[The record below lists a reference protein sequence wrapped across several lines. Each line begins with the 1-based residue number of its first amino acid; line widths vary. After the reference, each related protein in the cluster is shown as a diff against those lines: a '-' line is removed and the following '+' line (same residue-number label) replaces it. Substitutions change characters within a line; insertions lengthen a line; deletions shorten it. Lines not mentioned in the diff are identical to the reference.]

1 MCKTAISTALLLLLN
16 HSNGRVLTASLFGEQ
31 GIYSARM
38 ASSFKDNNEPSRYEN
53 SSQPTLGSGYRPFGY
68 TKYTL
73 LKYKENNIFSDIKPT
88 RLRGGQGSC
97 PQANDQVA
105 GDVRME
111 DDMQEDSSKSE
122 YAQEGDDPTVQELL
136 WEAAKLGEEDT
147 IEKLV
152 QDGADVNAHDP
163 TFGGWT
169 AMHYAAQNGRWR
181 AISALVR
188 LGAKVR

>member
-1 MCKTAISTALLLLLN
+1 MLHTHKETSICAEIK
-16 HSNGRVLTASLFGEQ
+16 SL
-31 GIYSARM
+31 
-38 ASSFKDNNEPSRYEN
+38 
-53 SSQPTLGSGYRPFGY
+53 
-68 TKYTL
+68 
-73 LKYKENNIFSDIKPT
+73 
-88 RLRGGQGSC
+88 RLRGGQGSL
-97 PQANDQVA
+97 PQANDQEA
-105 GDVRME
+105 GDVRM
-111 DDMQEDSSKSE
+111 DDDEKEDSTVDDDVE
-122 YAQEGDDPTVQELL
+122 NDDDPTVEEML